1 VVLLVD
7 DEPMIHTIATRT
19 LARAGWEV
27 LNALDGMQAVEIL
40 GSLDRPPTLVITD
53 IRMPGMNGT
62 ELAQW
67 VESHYPTVPL
77 LYISGFM
84 DALPPTGPGGLRAS
98 LAKPFTPAMLLEY
111 VWELCP
117 SSTAQPQH

>member
-7 DEPMIHTIATRT
+7 DEPMIHTITTRT

-27 LNALDGMQAVEIL
+27 LNALDGVQAVEIL
-40 GSLDRPPTLVITD
+40 GRLAHPPGLVITD
-53 IRMPGMNGT
+53 MRMPRMNGA

-67 VESHYPTVPL
+67 VESHHPTVPL

-84 DALPPTGPGGLRAS
+84 DTLPPTGQGGLRAS
-98 LAKPFTPAMLLEY
+98 LGKPFTPAMLLQR
-111 VWELCP
+111 VGELCP
-117 SSTAQPQH
+117 SSTAQLQH